1 MPTLLHCCRV
11 DSWVARQMFFLEE
24 GQAEASVQGAVV
36 MSYAVGDCF
45 GELALLGNE
54 PRRAT
59 ITATGPSGARCLVLG
74 REPFELIASKNA
86 ALLESMRS
94 QYTSEN
100 FDATGSAQGSED
112 AGDKRD
118 EQEAAAQQPREEDK
132 AEEGAA
138 ATPKKLQGEDE
149 DERYQDLAAA
159 TQTSMTVEEHMALAE
174 QSYALG
180 SEADKQV
187 ALQHFQVAAGNA
199 IGRLFWPC

>member
-1 MPTLLHCCRV
+1 MPTLLHCSRV
-11 DSWVARQMFFLEE
+11 DSWVVGQMFFLEE
-24 GQAEASVQGAVV
+24 GQAEASVHGAVV

-94 QYTSEN
+94 QYTPEN
-100 FDATGSAQGSED
+100 VDATDSEQGSD
-112 AGDKRD
+112 DSDKRD
-118 EQEAAAQQPREEDK
+118 EQENAAQQPQEEDK

-138 ATPKKLQGEDE
+138 ATRKKLQGEDE

-159 TQTSMTVEEHMALAE
+159 TPQMSMAVEEHMALAE

-199 IGRLFWPC
+199 IGRLF

>member
-1 MPTLLHCCRV
+1 
-11 DSWVARQMFFLEE
+11 MFFLEE

-94 QYTSEN
+94 QYTPEDV
-100 FDATGSAQGSED
+100 DATDSEQGSD
-112 AGDKRD
+112 DSDKRD
-118 EQEAAAQQPREEDK
+118 EQESAAQQPQEEDK

-138 ATPKKLQGEDE
+138 ATRKKLQGEDE

-159 TQTSMTVEEHMALAE
+159 TPQMSMTVEEHMALAE

-199 IGRLFWPC
+199 IGRLF